1 MAFKN
6 KKKNKTTAAAQ
17 PQLGNDASTS
27 YQQPV
32 IGTPLP
38 AYQEMIKNLVDVAH
52 SSDASFCS
60 LLLDY
65 IKEHG
70 IEKVNELLDYI
81 EKMKEYINSKLLDI
95 DLLFNDL
102 CDAHNSYFNTTNTAM
117 QQKKREYAMRKVL
130 AEFILDD
137 SFFNVNELL
146 DCIKDE
152 DVKKMAKNV
161 YAKLYKDVKSMTEK
175 LNDAYDEQNH
185 VITQLAEF
193 DAVLFDYLEN
203 NNPKEIS
210 ISIMKMN
217 NKEASKMAMGTYMR
231 KVKKV

>member
-175 LNDAYDEQNH
+175 LNDEYDEQNH

-193 DAVLFDYLEN
+193 DAVLLDYLEN